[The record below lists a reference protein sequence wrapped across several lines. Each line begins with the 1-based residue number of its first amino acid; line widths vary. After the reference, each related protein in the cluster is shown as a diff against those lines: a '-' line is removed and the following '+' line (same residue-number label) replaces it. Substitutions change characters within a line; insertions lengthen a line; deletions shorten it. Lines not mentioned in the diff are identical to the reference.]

1 MNIAIQI
8 MMLSAGAIILMTC
21 CKGMI
26 QEITKGTV
34 FKAGMVAVISIFGVA
49 WMADTFFEAHFELIK
64 GALAGVVATKPWTYA
79 IVLFIV
85 SKLVN
90 SQAAAIAAMAPL
102 GVSLGVDPL
111 IMLAF
116 IPASYGYF
124 ILPTYASDL
133 ACIGFDRSG
142 TTRIGKF
149 IINHSFIIPG
159 LIGVGIGCAVGYLLV
174 KLFY

>member
-1 MNIAIQI
+1 M
-8 MMLSAGAIILMTC
+8 
-21 CKGMI
+21 
-26 QEITKGTV
+26 
-34 FKAGMVAVISIFGVA
+34 
-49 WMADTFFEAHFELIK
+49 
-64 GALAGVVATKPWTYA
+64 ATKPWSYA
-79 IVLFIV
+79 IVLFVV
-85 SKLVN
+85 SKFVN

-159 LIGVGIGCAVGYLLV
+159 LIGVSTGCAAGYLLV
-174 KLFY
+174 KLLY